1 MNSLQAVAL
10 GKTNADLVVS
20 DGEVLIPEIDEL
32 QPRDIAIKNGR
43 VAALPED
50 ATTVTGDRT
59 SVLDATGKVVTP
71 GFINAHVHI
80 DSFQP
85 FEQTYHYALTGGTT
99 AVITETS
106 EFGSSFG
113 AAGVHHLLDAT
124 AELPVAVFAT
134 VPPQQL
140 FDLFDSQRADE
151 AAKDELIDLLTG
163 ERVVGV
169 GETPWVQ
176 IVGRDSPSEAL
187 YKRAQQEG
195 KRIGGHGTGC
205 SGDDLTAF
213 ASVVTNDHEAITSEQ
228 LIERVENGIHAV
240 GRYGSFRDDIS
251 VLADAYQRIGSHE
264 LSLSTDWIWPDDI
277 VGGGYMD
284 AVIRRAIEEG
294 VEPADAIRMATLN
307 PARHFGLD
315 GRGSLTPGHVADI
328 VLLDDLET
336 VEVDTVVSG
345 GDVVVRE
352 GDPRVEP
359 RSYEYP
365 ESFCNSVNI
374 ELNDVLHVPET
385 AAAEGV
391 VRAIKHEQGPISSE
405 TTVEPRV
412 EDGLLVAA
420 PERDVLKISLLD
432 RQPEHDETGFTGFIT
447 GLGLEEGAVATTH
460 TWQTPGLVVVGASD
474 GAMRTAVNQVAE
486 MNGGWAVVGPDSVR
500 ATFSTPIGARCA
512 DREVTETAEA
522 FGEIEAAVNEIGVTL
537 GTPMLALQ
545 SLSFTGVPS
554 LRMSVSGYA
563 NVLTRETVGL
573 ATE

>member
-1 MNSLQAVAL
+1 MNPLQAVAL
-10 GKTNADLVVS
+10 GESNADLVIS
-20 DGEVLIPEIDEL
+20 GGDVLIPETGEL
-32 QPRDIAIKNGR
+32 SARDVAIKNER
-43 VAALPED
+43 VAALPTD
-50 ATTVTGDRT
+50 ATPIIGENTT
-59 SVLDATGKVVTP
+59 VLDATGQVVTP
-71 GFINAHVHI
+71 GFINAHVHV

-85 FEQTYHYALTGGTT
+85 FEQTYHYALAGGTT
-99 AVITETS
+99 AVVTETS

-113 AAGVHHLLDAT
+113 AAGVRHLLDAT

-140 FDLFDSQRADE
+140 FDLFDPQRADE
-151 AAKDELIDLLTG
+151 TATDELVDLLTV

-169 GETPWVQ
+169 GETAWVQ

-187 YKRAQQEG
+187 YERAQQEN

-205 SGDDLTAF
+205 SGDELTAF
-213 ASVVTNDHEAITSEQ
+213 ASVVTNDHEAISTEQ
-228 LIERVENGIHAV
+228 LIERLENGIHAV
-240 GRYGSFRDDIS
+240 GRYGSFRDDIGI
-251 VLADAYQRIGSHE
+251 LADAYQQIGSHE
-264 LSLSTDWIWPDDI
+264 LSLSTDWIWPEDI
-277 VGGGYMD
+277 VDDGYMD

-294 VEPADAIRMATLN
+294 VDPADAIRMATLN

-315 GRGSLTPGHVADI
+315 GRGSLTPGHIADI

-345 GDVVVRE
+345 GDVVVRDGE
-352 GDPRVEP
+352 PRVEP
-359 RSYEYP
+359 RPHEYP
-365 ESFCNSVNI
+365 ESFCNSVNV

-385 AAAEGV
+385 AATEGT
-391 VRAIKHEQGPISSE
+391 VRAIKHEHGPISSE

-412 EDGLLVAA
+412 ENGKLVAA

-460 TWQTPGLVVVGASD
+460 TWQTPGLVAVGASD
-474 GAMRTAVNQVAE
+474 DAMQTAVNQVAE
-486 MNGGWAVVGPDSVR
+486 MNGGWAVVGQDSVR
-500 ATFSTPIGARCA
+500 ATFPTPIGARCA

-522 FGEIEAAVNEIGVTL
+522 FGEIEAAVNEL
-537 GTPMLALQ
+537 GAAGGNPMLALQ

-573 ATE
+573 TI

>member
-1 MNSLQAVAL
+1 MNPLQAVAL
-10 GKTNADLVVS
+10 GESNADLVIS
-20 DGEVLIPEIDEL
+20 GGDVLIPETGEL
-32 QPRDIAIKNGR
+32 SARDVAIKNER
-43 VAALPED
+43 VAALPDD
-50 ATTVTGDRT
+50 ATPIIGENTT
-59 SVLDATGKVVTP
+59 VLDATGQVVTP
-71 GFINAHVHI
+71 GFINAHVHV

-85 FEQTYHYALTGGTT
+85 FEQTYHHALAGGTT

-113 AAGVHHLLDAT
+113 AAGVRHLLDAT

-140 FDLFDSQRADE
+140 FDLFDPQRADE
-151 AAKDELIDLLTG
+151 AATIELVDLLTV

-169 GETPWVQ
+169 GETAWVQ

-187 YKRAQQEG
+187 YERAQQEN

-205 SGDDLTAF
+205 SGDELTAF
-213 ASVVTNDHEAITSEQ
+213 ASVVTNDHEAISSEQ

-240 GRYGSFRDDIS
+240 GRYGSFRDDIGI
-251 VLADAYQRIGSHE
+251 LADAYQRIGSHE
-264 LSLSTDWIWPDDI
+264 MSLSTDWIWPADI
-277 VGGGYMD
+277 VDDGYMD

-294 VEPADAIRMATLN
+294 VDPADAIRMATLN

-315 GRGSLTPGHVADI
+315 GRGSLTPGHLADI
-328 VLLDDLET
+328 VLLDDLKT

-352 GDPRVEP
+352 GEPRVEP
-359 RSYEYP
+359 RSHEYP
-365 ESFCNSVNI
+365 DSFCNSVNV
-374 ELNDVLHVPET
+374 ELNDVLHVLET
-385 AAAEGV
+385 AATEGA

-412 EDGLLVAA
+412 EDGRLVAA

-432 RQPEHDETGFTGFIT
+432 RQPEHDEPGFTGFIT
-447 GLGLEEGAVATTH
+447 GLGLTEGAVATTH
-460 TWQTPGLVVVGASD
+460 TWQTPGLVAVGASD
-474 GAMRTAVNQVAE
+474 DAMRTAVNQVTE

-500 ATFSTPIGARCA
+500 ATFPTPIGARCA

-522 FGEIEAAVNEIGVTL
+522 FGEIEAAVNEL
-537 GTPMLALQ
+537 GATGGNPMLALQ
-545 SLSFTGVPS
+545 SIAFTGVPS

-573 ATE
+573 AI